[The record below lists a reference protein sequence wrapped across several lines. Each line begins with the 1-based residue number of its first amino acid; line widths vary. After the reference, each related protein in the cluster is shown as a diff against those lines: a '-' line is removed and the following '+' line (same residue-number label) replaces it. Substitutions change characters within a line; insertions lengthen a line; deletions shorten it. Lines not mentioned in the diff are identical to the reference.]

1 MPLQIGGSGTV
12 KPFCKYNAKSDKWF
26 VRGAGGEEVEIQRP
40 TFVIDLDNIAT
51 GWFRFREGQAPE
63 RVIDPS
69 LNQPAPSPGEEF
81 KRGFAV
87 MVFSPKFFGGAV
99 EFGSASIHLSN
110 AIKDIYAQYEAEKAD
125 HRDELPVIACT
136 GSEPMKDRYGTNYR
150 PTFKILQWVQRPA
163 DLPNRSPVDTADVWN
178 GATRSEPAAAKA
190 PAQHVPPPASAPKPA
205 AADPLS
211 EALF

>member
-12 KPFCKYNAKSDKWF
+12 KPFSKYNAKSDKWF

-110 AIKDIYAQYEAEKAD
+110 AIKDI
-125 HRDELPVIACT
+125 
-136 GSEPMKDRYGTNYR
+136 
-150 PTFKILQWVQRPA
+150 
-163 DLPNRSPVDTADVWN
+163 
-178 GATRSEPAAAKA
+178 
-190 PAQHVPPPASAPKPA
+190 
-205 AADPLS
+205 
-211 EALF
+211 

>member
-12 KPFCKYNAKSDKWF
+12 KPLCKYNAKSDKWF
-26 VRGAGGEEVEIQRP
+26 VRAAGGEEVEIQRP

-110 AIKDIYAQYEAEKAD
+110 AIKDIYAQYETEKAD
-125 HRDELPVIACT
+125 HSGELPVIACT
-136 GSEPMKDRYGTNYR
+136 GSEAMKDRYGTNYR
-150 PTFKILQWVQRPA
+150 PAFKIAQWVERPK
-163 DLPNRSPVDTADVWN
+163 DLPNRSPVDAADVWN
-178 GATRSEPAAAKA
+178 GASRSASATAKA